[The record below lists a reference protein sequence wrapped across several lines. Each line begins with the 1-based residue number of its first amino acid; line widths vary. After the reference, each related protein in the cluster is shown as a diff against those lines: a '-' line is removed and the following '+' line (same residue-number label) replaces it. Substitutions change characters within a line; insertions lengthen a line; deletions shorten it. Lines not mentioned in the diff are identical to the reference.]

1 MNKKVLTMLV
11 CCLIIGAASLLT
23 ACNKNNNDLYR
34 NGEIRVAA
42 MNGPT
47 MMGLGQLHNIVRN
60 DASHKYIITNAG
72 TADVITAGLANG
84 TIDAAAVP
92 ANTAAIL
99 FNNGNVS
106 IQVAAINTLNVLYLV
121 QRNGA
126 VAINSLNDLS
136 GKTVHM
142 PGQGTTPDV
151 SFRYLLSK
159 AGAAN
164 VNINFHSDG
173 TSVVAGLQQ
182 GQIDYAVLASPAAT
196 SAIMNGSSKEVLNL
210 TDEWKKYNHDSDV
223 ITGVLVVRTAFL
235 KNNRATFDEFLIKY
249 NESVDFMTNTENLE
263 AAAQFV
269 VDMGI
274 LANTNVAR
282 NVLPKSGIT
291 FITGNDM
298 KNMLIEFFEI
308 LHVQESQSIGGKLP
322 KDNFYFI

>member
-1 MNKKVLTMLV
+1 MNKKVLTMFV
-11 CCLIIGAASLLT
+11 CCLIIGAALLLT
-23 ACNKNNNDLYR
+23 ACNKNNNDPYR
-34 NGEIRVAA
+34 NGEIRIAA

-60 DASHKYIITNAG
+60 DASRKYIITNAG

-99 FNNGNVS
+99 FNNGNVG

-126 VAINSLNDLS
+126 VVVNSLNDLS

-159 AGAAN
+159 AGVAN

-182 GQIDYAVLASPAAT
+182 GQIDYAVLASPAVT

-223 ITGVLVVRTAFL
+223 ITGVFVVRTAFL

-249 NESVDFMTNTENLE
+249 NESVDFMTNTENLD